1 MNSNLRMFFTKQ
13 TYLFAIFLS
22 VISCSKENN
31 DPIPE
36 PEPEEPVG
44 VVVEGCDS
52 FTEALPSLNTATIDF
67 ECNGNPFSEEG
78 ALSDDNLT
86 GTWGR
91 FGGAAGTAFLK
102 LGYANNPNPGDV
114 NSSSKVLSI
123 SEDANIEPWAGF
135 FFNLNE
141 KITFPAGQEAISID
155 VHSAAPGQSVLLKIE
170 DSSNSDNFKEVII
183 VTTASGAWE
192 KLVYN
197 FSAEDNNK
205 YDRIVIIA
213 ASTTTNSTAT
223 THYIDNIA
231 FSTPVVVEEPDSPTS
246 APTAP
251 TLDAADVMSVFSDS
265 YTDVAGTD
273 FNPNWGQST
282 QVSNL
287 DLDGNSVIKYAN
299 LNYQGTAFA
308 SPLNVSGYTSIHVD
322 YWTSD
327 STALNFFLISS
338 GEGKEKAKAL
348 DVSNLGQW
356 NSVDIALTDFS
367 DVVDLS
373 DVIQFKVDGNGTVF
387 FDNIYFH
394 GEAPVNTAPTTAP
407 TAPTAA
413 AANVISIFS
422 DSYTDVEGTD
432 FNPNWG
438 QSTQVSSLDLDGNS
452 VMKYS
457 NLNYQ
462 GTAFA
467 SPLNVIDYE
476 SIHIDYYTPDATTL
490 NFFLISSGEGKEKA
504 KALDVSNLGQWNSID
519 IPLTDFSDVVDL
531 ADVIQFKVD
540 GNGTVFFDN
549 IYFKKAVA
557 TTPATG
563 PTLPSAASEDVISI
577 FSDSYT
583 DVEGTDFN
591 PNWGQSTQVSN
602 LDLDGNSVMKYTNLN
617 YQGTAFSSPLNVS
630 GYTSIHLDYWT
641 SDSTALNFFL
651 ISSGEGKEKAKAL
664 DVSNLGQWN
673 SIDIPL
679 TDFSDVVDL
688 ADVIQFKV
696 DGNGTVFFDN
706 IYFKK

>member
-1 MNSNLRMFFTKQ
+1 MKSNFRMFFTKQ

-31 DPIPE
+31 DVIPD
-36 PEPEEPVG
+36 PDPDPDG

-394 GEAPVNTAPTTAP
+394 GETPVASSPETGPE
-407 TAPTAA
+407 APTAA
-413 AANVISIFS
+413 AEDVLSIFS
-422 DSYTDVEGTD
+422 DSYTDVEGTN
-432 FNPNWG
+432 FNPDWG
-438 QSTQVSSLDLDGNS
+438 QSTQVTTEVLADNS
-452 VMKYS
+452 V
-457 NLNYQ
+457 L
-462 GTAFA
+462 
-467 SPLNVIDYE
+467 
-476 SIHIDYYTPDATTL
+476 
-490 NFFLISSGEGKEKA
+490 
-504 KALDVSNLGQWNSID
+504 
-519 IPLTDFSDVVDL
+519 
-531 ADVIQFKVD
+531 
-540 GNGTVFFDN
+540 
-549 IYFKKAVA
+549 
-557 TTPATG
+557 
-563 PTLPSAASEDVISI
+563 
-577 FSDSYT
+577 
-583 DVEGTDFN
+583 
-591 PNWGQSTQVSN
+591 
-602 LDLDGNSVMKYTNLN
+602 KYTNLN
-617 YQGTAFSSPLNVS
+617 YQGTEFTAQDVS
-630 GYTSIHLDYWT
+630 AYSSIHIDYWSADQT
-641 SDSTALNFFL
+641 TVDFFL
-651 ISSGEGKEKAKAL
+651 ISNEPTTEVKKTIAITPGE
-664 DVSNLGQWN
+664 WN

-679 TDFSDVVDL
+679 SEFSPVELNKVF
-688 ADVIQFKV
+688 QFKIV
-696 DGNGTVFFDN
+696 GAGTIFFDN
-706 IYFKK
+706 FYFKK

>member
-1 MNSNLRMFFTKQ
+1 MFFTKQ

-31 DPIPE
+31 DVIPD
-36 PEPEEPVG
+36 PDPDPDG

-287 DLDGNSVIKYAN
+287 DLDGNSVMKYSN

-394 GEAPVNTAPTTAP
+394 GEVPVNSTPTTAP

-422 DSYTDVEGTD
+422 DSYTAVEGTD

-438 QSTQVSSLDLDGNS
+438 QSTQVSNLDLDGNS

-557 TTPATG
+557 TTPTSAPTA
-563 PTLPSAASEDVISI
+563 PTLDAADVMSV

-583 DVEGTDFN
+583 DVAGTDFN

-602 LDLDGNSVMKYTNLN
+602 LDLDGNSVMKYSNLN
-617 YQGTAFSSPLNVS
+617 YQGTAFASPLNVS
-630 GYTSIHLDYWT
+630 GYTSIHVDYWT

>member
-1 MNSNLRMFFTKQ
+1 MHKINFVFLFFFVGLISSCSNLDT
-13 TYLFAIFLS
+13 
-22 VISCSKENN
+22 N

-394 GEAPVNTAPTTAP
+394 DEVGTTGVNPFTNLVWSDEFDYEGRPNSNKWHHQTYAPNGGSWYNGEAQHYVDKSENSFVSDGTLKIAAIKENFTTQGVTKQFTSARMNSKFKFKYGKVEIRAKLP
-407 TAPTAA
+407 EGPGTWPAIWTLG
-413 AANVISIFS
+413 ANINEPGNFYG
-422 DSYTDVEGTD
+422 DSFGSVGW
-432 FNPNWG
+432 PNCGEIDIMEQNGW
-438 QSTQVSSLDLDGNS
+438 N
-452 VMKYS
+452 KS
-457 NLNYQ
+457 NLYGYCHWGDTETGEYKNSGAITNISNSFTEFHIYSLIWNENKILILVD
-462 GTAFA
+462 GKVFFEL
-467 SPLNVIDYE
+467 LNDSRNPFDNEHYVLFNIALGGNLGGNIPSDFVREVMEIDY
-476 SIHIDYYTPDATTL
+476 IR
-490 NFFLISSGEGKEKA
+490 
-504 KALDVSNLGQWNSID
+504 
-519 IPLTDFSDVVDL
+519 
-531 ADVIQFKVD
+531 
-540 GNGTVFFDN
+540 
-549 IYFKKAVA
+549 IYK
-557 TTPATG
+557 
-563 PTLPSAASEDVISI
+563 
-577 FSDSYT
+577 
-583 DVEGTDFN
+583 
-591 PNWGQSTQVSN
+591 
-602 LDLDGNSVMKYTNLN
+602 
-617 YQGTAFSSPLNVS
+617 
-630 GYTSIHLDYWT
+630 
-641 SDSTALNFFL
+641 
-651 ISSGEGKEKAKAL
+651 
-664 DVSNLGQWN
+664 
-673 SIDIPL
+673 
-679 TDFSDVVDL
+679 
-688 ADVIQFKV
+688 
-696 DGNGTVFFDN
+696 
-706 IYFKK
+706 

>member
-1 MNSNLRMFFTKQ
+1 MFFTKQ

-31 DPIPE
+31 DVIPD
-36 PEPEEPVG
+36 PDPDPDG

-394 GEAPVNTAPTTAP
+394 GETPVASSPAAGP
-407 TAPTAA
+407 EAPTAA
-413 AANVISIFS
+413 AEDVLSIFS
-422 DSYTDVEGTD
+422 DSYTDVEGTN
-432 FNPNWG
+432 FNPDWG
-438 QSTQVSSLDLDGNS
+438 QSTQVTTEVLADNS
-452 VMKYS
+452 V
-457 NLNYQ
+457 L
-462 GTAFA
+462 
-467 SPLNVIDYE
+467 
-476 SIHIDYYTPDATTL
+476 
-490 NFFLISSGEGKEKA
+490 
-504 KALDVSNLGQWNSID
+504 
-519 IPLTDFSDVVDL
+519 
-531 ADVIQFKVD
+531 
-540 GNGTVFFDN
+540 
-549 IYFKKAVA
+549 
-557 TTPATG
+557 
-563 PTLPSAASEDVISI
+563 
-577 FSDSYT
+577 
-583 DVEGTDFN
+583 
-591 PNWGQSTQVSN
+591 
-602 LDLDGNSVMKYTNLN
+602 KYTNLN
-617 YQGTAFSSPLNVS
+617 YQGTEFTAQDVS
-630 GYTSIHLDYWT
+630 AYSSIHIDYWSADQT
-641 SDSTALNFFL
+641 TVDFFL
-651 ISSGEGKEKAKAL
+651 ISNEPTTEVKKTIAITPGE
-664 DVSNLGQWN
+664 WN

-679 TDFSDVVDL
+679 SEFSPVELNKVF
-688 ADVIQFKV
+688 QFKIV
-696 DGNGTVFFDN
+696 GAGTIFFDN
-706 IYFKK
+706 FYFKK

>member
-1 MNSNLRMFFTKQ
+1 MHKINFVFLFFFVGLISSCSNLDT
-13 TYLFAIFLS
+13 
-22 VISCSKENN
+22 N

-36 PEPEEPVG
+36 PEPEPVG

-170 DSSNSDNFKEVII
+170 DSSNSDNFKEVTI

-282 QVSNL
+282 QVSN
-287 DLDGNSVIKYAN
+287 I
-299 LNYQGTAFA
+299 
-308 SPLNVSGYTSIHVD
+308 
-322 YWTSD
+322 
-327 STALNFFLISS
+327 
-338 GEGKEKAKAL
+338 E
-348 DVSNLGQW
+348 
-356 NSVDIALTDFS
+356 
-367 DVVDLS
+367 
-373 DVIQFKVDGNGTVF
+373 
-387 FDNIYFH
+387 
-394 GEAPVNTAPTTAP
+394 
-407 TAPTAA
+407 
-413 AANVISIFS
+413 
-422 DSYTDVEGTD
+422 
-432 FNPNWG
+432 
-438 QSTQVSSLDLDGNS
+438 LDGNS
-452 VMKYS
+452 VMKYA
-457 NLNYQ
+457 
-462 GTAFA
+462 G
-467 SPLNVIDYE
+467 
-476 SIHIDYYTPDATTL
+476 
-490 NFFLISSGEGKEKA
+490 
-504 KALDVSNLGQWNSID
+504 
-519 IPLTDFSDVVDL
+519 
-531 ADVIQFKVD
+531 
-540 GNGTVFFDN
+540 
-549 IYFKKAVA
+549 
-557 TTPATG
+557 
-563 PTLPSAASEDVISI
+563 
-577 FSDSYT
+577 
-583 DVEGTDFN
+583 
-591 PNWGQSTQVSN
+591 
-602 LDLDGNSVMKYTNLN
+602 LN

-673 SIDIPL
+673 SVDIAL

-706 IYFKK
+706 IYFHGETPVASSPEAGPEAPTAAAENVLSIFSDSYTDVEGTNFNPDWSQSTQVTTEVLAGNSVLKYTNLNYQGTEFTAQDVSAYTSIHIDYWSADQTTVDFFLISNEPTTEVKKTITITPGEWNSIDIPLSEFSPVELNKVFQFKIVGAGTIFFDNFYFKK

>member
-1 MNSNLRMFFTKQ
+1 MHKINFVFLFFFVGLISSCSNLDT
-13 TYLFAIFLS
+13 
-22 VISCSKENN
+22 N

-36 PEPEEPVG
+36 PEPEPVG
-44 VVVEGCDS
+44 VVVGGCDS

-170 DSSNSDNFKEVII
+170 DSSNSDNFKEVTI

-273 FNPNWGQST
+273 FNPNWNQST

-299 LNYQGTAFA
+299 LNYQGTTFA

-327 STALNFFLISS
+327 STTLNFFLISS

-367 DVVDLS
+367 DVVDLA

-394 GEAPVNTAPTTAP
+394 GETPVASSPEAGP
-407 TAPTAA
+407 EAPTAA
-413 AANVISIFS
+413 AEDVLSIFS
-422 DSYTDVEGTD
+422 DSYTDVEGTN
-432 FNPNWG
+432 FNPDWS
-438 QSTQVSSLDLDGNS
+438 QSTQVTTEVLAGNS
-452 VMKYS
+452 V
-457 NLNYQ
+457 L
-462 GTAFA
+462 
-467 SPLNVIDYE
+467 
-476 SIHIDYYTPDATTL
+476 
-490 NFFLISSGEGKEKA
+490 
-504 KALDVSNLGQWNSID
+504 
-519 IPLTDFSDVVDL
+519 
-531 ADVIQFKVD
+531 
-540 GNGTVFFDN
+540 
-549 IYFKKAVA
+549 
-557 TTPATG
+557 
-563 PTLPSAASEDVISI
+563 
-577 FSDSYT
+577 
-583 DVEGTDFN
+583 
-591 PNWGQSTQVSN
+591 
-602 LDLDGNSVMKYTNLN
+602 KYTNLN
-617 YQGTAFSSPLNVS
+617 YQGTEFTAQDVS
-630 GYTSIHLDYWT
+630 AYSSIHIDYWSADQT
-641 SDSTALNFFL
+641 TVDFFL
-651 ISSGEGKEKAKAL
+651 ISNEPTTEVKKTIAITPGE
-664 DVSNLGQWN
+664 WN

-679 TDFSDVVDL
+679 SEFSPVELNKVF
-688 ADVIQFKV
+688 QFKIV
-696 DGNGTVFFDN
+696 GAGTIFFDN
-706 IYFKK
+706 FYFKK